1 MKKTLLAELS
11 FTFVLTAALPS
22 LAEEKAKQK
31 IEWMDNYDKAIE
43 ISKSENKP
51 VLLFFTGSDWC
62 GWCKK
67 LKKEVFDKPEFAEA
81 MGDRFVYVMID
92 QPMKGQSAE
101 LDAQKDRL
109 QKQYGIRGLPA
120 VVIVD
125 SNGRQIAQTG
135 YKEGGPDAY
144 AKHLQQLA
152 NR

>member
-1 MKKTLLAELS
+1 MKRTLLAALS
-11 FTFVLTAALPS
+11 FTFLLTAALPS
-22 LAEEKAKQK
+22 LAEAKAKQK
-31 IEWMDNYDKAIE
+31 IEWLHNYDKAVE
-43 ISKSENKP
+43 LSKSEHKP
-51 VLLFFTGSDWC
+51 ILIFFTGSDWC

-67 LKKEVFDKPEFAEA
+67 LKKEVFDKPEFAES
-81 MGDRFVYVMID
+81 MGDKFVYLEID
-92 QPMKGQSAE
+92 QPMKGQSSDLE
-101 LDAQKDRL
+101 EQKDKL

-135 YKEGGPDAY
+135 YKEGGPEAY